1 MSLSGTRKNKEI
13 NIYKLY
19 NLKFN
24 IFTILISKIIIVHHA
39 SCCFKFSETSSLHA
53 HLSFISYSMLKRH
66 RTLGDNGSKYT
77 NNYKLILIQLHYYN
91 CKNNTLII
99 IYYIFETDNGSMV
112 ETTTT

>member
-13 NIYKLY
+13 FYKLY

-24 IFTILISKIIIVHHA
+24 IFTILILKIIIVHHA
-39 SCCFKFSETSSLHA
+39 SCFLNFLKLRLNMPIF
-53 HLSFISYSMLKRH
+53 FISYSMLKRH